1 METTA
6 DTPQLGEQ
14 PWTRADLIVL
24 GALAGIAV
32 AAMAAGFAGLTRVQ
46 PLAGVAVIL
55 AIGYVLSAAR
65 RAIDRRTVA
74 WGLGLQFLFAVI
86 VLRTTFGQQLF
97 QGAGAAITRLLSFA
111 YVGSSFVFGP
121 LGNPE
126 VWPKIMTT
134 VLGTEGSQ
142 YANIF
147 AFMVLPTIIFIAAL
161 FAILYYLGVM
171 QLIVR
176 VFAVMMRRFM
186 RASGAESLNV
196 AASIFMGQT
205 EAPLTIRPFL
215 PRMTESELMTVM
227 TAGMAHISGGV
238 MAAYILFGV
247 EAQHL
252 LTAVIMTAP
261 GTLMM
266 AKLFVP
272 ETRVPETMGT
282 VRLEVERT
290 DVNIIDAAGRGT
302 GEGLRLALNVGAMLI
317 SFLALIAL
325 VNAILGVAG
334 LSMQQIFGWV
344 FAPIAWSL
352 GVPWQDTAAVG
363 NLLGTR
369 MVLNEFVAY
378 SQLGTLKDTLDPKS
392 FTIATFALCGFANFS
407 SIGIQIGGIGAL
419 APERRHDLARLG
431 LRAMLAG
438 TLANFLTAAIAGMLL

>member
-1 METTA
+1 METVT
-6 DTPQLGEQ
+6 DTPQLGRQ
-14 PWTRADLIVL
+14 PWTRADLLILAVL
-24 GALAGIAV
+24 ATVAGAAIAL
-32 AAMAAGFAGLTRVQ
+32 GFAGLGRVQ
-46 PLAGVAVIL
+46 PVAGLALIVAL
-55 AIGYVLSAAR
+55 AYCLSSAR
-65 RAIDRRTVA
+65 RSIDYRTVA
-74 WGLGLQFLFAVI
+74 WGLGLQFIFALI
-86 VLRTTFGQQLF
+86 VLKTEVGRLVF
-97 QGAGAAITRLLSFA
+97 QGAAGVITRVLDFTF
-111 YVGSSFVFGP
+111 VGSSFVFGA

-126 VWPKIMTT
+126 VWPRVMTN
-134 VLGTEGSQ
+134 VLGAEGAQ
-142 YANIF
+142 YSTIF
-147 AFMVLPTIIFIAAL
+147 AFTVLPTIIFIAAL
-161 FAILYYLGVM
+161 FAMLYYFGIM
-171 QLIVR
+171 QIVVR
-176 VFAVMMRRFM
+176 IFAVMMRRFM

-227 TAGMAHISGGV
+227 TSGMAHISGGV

-266 AKLFVP
+266 AKIFVP
-272 ETRVPETMGT
+272 ETRLPETMGT
-282 VRLEVERT
+282 VRLHVERT
-290 DVNIIDAAGRGT
+290 DVNVIDSIGRGT
-302 GEGLRLALNVGAMLI
+302 GEGLHLALNVGAMLI
-317 SFLALIAL
+317 SFLAIIAL
-325 VNAILGVAG
+325 VNAVLGLAG
-334 LSMQQIFGWV
+334 LSLQQIFGWV

-352 GVPWQDTAAVG
+352 GVPWQDAPVIG

-378 SQLGTLKDTLDPKS
+378 SQLGPLKDTLDPKS

-407 SIGIQIGGIGAL
+407 SIGMQIGGIGAL

-438 TLANFLTAAIAGMLL
+438 TFANFLTATIAGMLL

>member
-1 METTA
+1 V
-6 DTPQLGEQ
+6 D
-14 PWTRADLIVL
+14 I
-24 GALAGIAV
+24 
-32 AAMAAGFAGLTRVQ
+32 LTRLQ
-46 PLAGVAVIL
+46 PLIGLVGIL
-55 AIGYVLSAAR
+55 GLAYALSTNR
-65 RAIDRRTVA
+65 RAINLRTVA
-74 WGLGLQFLFAVI
+74 WGLGLQVLFALI
-86 VLRTTFGQQLF
+86 VVKTPYGIQAF
-97 QGAGAAITRLLSFA
+97 QWLGAKITRLLAFS
-111 YVGSSFVFGP
+111 VEGSRFVFGP
-121 LGNPE
+121 LGDVAIWSRVMNGA
-126 VWPKIMTT
+126 
-134 VLGTEGSQ
+134 LGEAGGQ
-142 YANIF
+142 YAVIF
-147 AFMVLPTIIFIAAL
+147 AFQILPTIIFIAAL
-161 FAILYYLGVM
+161 FAMLYYFGIM
-171 QLIVR
+171 QIIVR

-272 ETRVPETMGT
+272 ETGEPETMGT
-282 VRLEVERT
+282 VKLAVEKT
-290 DVNIIDAAGRGT
+290 DVNVIDAIGRGT
-302 GEGLRLALNVGAMLI
+302 GEGLHLALNVGAMLI

-325 VNAILGVAG
+325 VNALLGLVG
-334 LSMQQIFGWV
+334 VSMQQIFGWV

-352 GVPWQDTAAVG
+352 GVPWRDAPTIG

-378 SQLGTLKDTLDPKS
+378 SQLGPLKATLDPKS
-392 FTIATFALCGFANFS
+392 FTIATYALCGFANFS

-431 LRAMLAG
+431 IRAMLAG
-438 TLANFLTAAIAGMLL
+438 TFANFITATIAGMLL